1 MTVESAA
8 DIEGREV
15 KANRLLREKNG
26 TKNIC
31 CKINNILCDKIK
43 HSILDKDT
51 SFSSTVSRRRS
62 PHRHHR

>member
-15 KANRLLREKNG
+15 KANRLLREKHG

-31 CKINNILCDKIK
+31 DKINNIYVI
-43 HSILDKDT
+43 
-51 SFSSTVSRRRS
+51 R
-62 PHRHHR
+62 